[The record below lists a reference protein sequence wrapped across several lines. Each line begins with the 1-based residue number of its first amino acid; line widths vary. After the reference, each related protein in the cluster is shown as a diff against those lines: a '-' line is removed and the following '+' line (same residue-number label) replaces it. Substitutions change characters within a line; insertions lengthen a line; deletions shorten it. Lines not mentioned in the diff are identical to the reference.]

1 MLLEPIVTHA
11 EFPVPAPGLPHE
23 PYSVLPKH
31 RPAPARTPI
40 GQRFA
45 ASRPHSL
52 IDTRAA
58 LPAVNDDIPRHLAC
72 RPAK

>member
-1 MLLEPIVTHA
+1 MLLEPFVTHA
-11 EFPVPAPGLPHE
+11 EFPAVRQPHAPHTA
-23 PYSVLPKH
+23 LPKH
-31 RPAPARTPI
+31 PARALL

-58 LPAVNDDIPRHLAC
+58 LPAVNDDIPRHLA
-72 RPAK
+72 RGEISQAS